1 MKVKVAG
8 GWKEPPESMPLR
20 KWLPGGSST
29 GTIISDELPEALS
42 IWEGKGQRA
51 KVSHGPYPPTRG
63 SALLALSLPHP
74 GLLIWFPDASGATS
88 GQDSCLVSPTKLRLM
103 FKPQPPGLCSLQ
115 PGLLHTASPEDTA
128 NSLDDGNTRVEGSLG
143 RRCC

>member
-20 KWLPGGSST
+20 KWLPGGSSR

-51 KVSHGPYPPTRG
+51 KVSHGALATDQRLRPPG
-63 SALLALSLPHP
+63 SEPPSPRA
-74 GLLIWFPDASGATS
+74 PD
-88 GQDSCLVSPTKLRLM
+88 LVS
-103 FKPQPPGLCSLQ
+103 
-115 PGLLHTASPEDTA
+115 
-128 NSLDDGNTRVEGSLG
+128 
-143 RRCC
+143 